1 MTIEPLQR
9 DPQIIQ
15 ALAQLLVDTV
25 AARGSIGFMHPVNMD
40 TAKAFWKSAMDAAGR
55 DERVI
60 LGAFED
66 KILLGTVTLILN
78 CPPNQP
84 HRAEIAKMMTRLDR
98 RGQGVGK
105 ALVQAAEEIAAA
117 RGRTLINLDTAEEEG
132 AAGFYESLGY
142 QKVGVIPDYA
152 LKPYGGLT
160 GTVIYWKRL

>member
-1 MTIEPLQR
+1 MTIETLQR

-25 AARGSIGFMHPVNMD
+25 AARGSIGFMHPVTFD
-40 TAKAFWKSAMDAAGR
+40 TAKGFWKSAMDQASR

-66 KILLGTVTLILN
+66 KTLIGTVTLILN